1 MSKSEYE
8 AWVPGGTP
16 VVARMLQARLFEG
29 DTEFPVGTT
38 VAYEFTRPMSGT
50 ETVIARFNGEM
61 WDLTRVQVS
70 YTTPYFLDLLRRPS
84 VIKIWLLEE
93 GATIYQS
100 EEKENS

>member
-8 AWVPGGTP
+8 VWVPGGTP

-38 VAYEFTRPMSGT
+38 VAYEFIRSMSGT
-50 ETVIARFNGEM
+50 ETVIARFNGET

-84 VIKIWLLEE
+84 VTKIWLLED

>member
-8 AWVPGGTP
+8 VWVPGGTP

-38 VAYEFTRPMSGT
+38 VAYEFTRRGGGT
-50 ETVIARFNGEM
+50 ETVIALFNGET

>member
-8 AWVPGGTP
+8 VWVPGGTP
-16 VVARMLQARLFEG
+16 VVARMLQARIFEG
-29 DTEFPVGTT
+29 DTEFPVGTA
-38 VAYEFTRPMSGT
+38 VAYEFTRHMSGT
-50 ETVIARFNGEM
+50 ETVIARFNGET

-84 VIKIWLLEE
+84 VTKIWLLEE